1 MTATFQWM
9 TQNVSMPDFDRA
21 KVEAWLVEVAGT
33 HGRVAHELSYVFCD
47 DTRIIEVNR
56 EFLKHDYYTDI
67 ITFDYSHGRVISGDM
82 FISLDTVA
90 SNAAEIGV
98 EFSQEL
104 LRVIVHGV
112 LHLCGINH
120 KGHCRHRPEHRTD
133 PLLPR
138 HTTNRAAPDP
148 HLDHSHNHVLRPCRR
163 THHR

>member
-1 MTATFQWM
+1 MFANMTATFQWM

-33 HGRVAHELSYVFCD
+33 HGRVARELSYVFCD
-47 DTRIIEVNR
+47 DARIIEVNR

-90 SNAAEIGV
+90 SNAVEIGA

-112 LHLCGINH
+112 LHLCGIND
-120 KGHCRHRPEHRTD
+120 KGPGEREIMERHENNALALYASMPYIIEAK
-133 PLLPR
+133 
-138 HTTNRAAPDP
+138 N
-148 HLDHSHNHVLRPCRR
+148 SVE
-163 THHR
+163 

>member
-90 SNAAEIGV
+90 SNAAEIGA

-112 LHLCGINH
+112 LHLCGIND
-120 KGHCRHRPEHRTD
+120 KGPGEREIMERHENNA
-133 PLLPR
+133 LALY
-138 HTTNRAAPDP
+138 ASMPDIIVAKN
-148 HLDHSHNHVLRPCRR
+148 SVE
-163 THHR
+163 